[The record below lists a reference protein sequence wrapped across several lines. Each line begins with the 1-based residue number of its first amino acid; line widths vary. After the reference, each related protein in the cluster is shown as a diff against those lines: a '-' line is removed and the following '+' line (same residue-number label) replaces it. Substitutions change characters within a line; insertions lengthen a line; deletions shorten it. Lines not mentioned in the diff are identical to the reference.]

1 MDFELSEEQR
11 LLKDSV
17 ERLTTQRYDFEAR
30 KKYMKEADGWSRAL
44 WKQYVDL
51 GLTALP
57 FAEEHGGIGGGPVET
72 MIVMEAFGRALALE
86 PYFATRHARRQLPAA
101 RRERAARADVLPKV
115 AAGETLL
122 AFAHTERQA
131 RYDLADVAATAKK
144 DGAGYVLNGEKSL
157 VLHGDVAD
165 KIDRLGARLGRAQ
178 RSRTAS
184 GCSWSTPRQTAS
196 RAAAIR
202 RWTACAPPKSRS
214 QNVKV
219 GADAVIG
226 EPGNAF
232 PLIEQVVD
240 IAIAALAAEAVG
252 AMSAMHEIT
261 VDYLKQRKQ
270 FGVPIGNFQVLQH
283 RAGDMLIALEQARS
297 MAMLAT
303 MMTEE
308 QNAEERRK
316 SIVGRQGADRPLG
329 QDRRPVRDPAARRH
343 RHDDGVQGR
352 PLLQARH
359 HDRYDVRRRRP
370 SSRRAR
376 PHGRRDRCALT
387 QEIRGELHGHSGPA
401 AAQRKGGR
409 DRRAREGVPRRAH
422 HPGRARSIT
431 ASSTRA
437 RTAGRCRRSW
447 TS

>member
-30 KKYMKEADGWSRAL
+30 RKYMKEADGWSRAL

-86 PYFATRHARRQLPAA
+86 PYFASVILGGSFVKLGASEAA
-101 RRERAARADVLPKV
+101 RNDVLPKV
-115 AAGETLL
+115 AAGEALL
-122 AFAHTERQA
+122 AFAHIERQA

-157 VLHGDVAD
+157 AIHGDVAD
-165 KIDRLGARLGRAQ
+165 KIVVSARVSGDQRAKNGIGLFLVDAKAGGV
-178 RSRTAS
+178 SRRGYPTMD
-184 GCSWSTPRQTAS
+184 GL
-196 RAAAIR
+196 RAAEV
-202 RWTACAPPKSRS
+202 TLH
-214 QNVKV
+214 NVKV

-226 EPGNAF
+226 EPGNAY
-232 PLIEQVVD
+232 PLIEQVGD

-252 AMSAMHEIT
+252 AMSAMHELT

-283 RAGDMLIALEQARS
+283 RAGEMLIALEQARS

-316 SIVGRQGADRPLG
+316 SISAAKVQIGRSGKIVGQSAI
-329 QDRRPVRDPAARRH
+329 Q
-343 RHDDGVQGR
+343 
-352 PLLQARH
+352 
-359 HDRYDVRRRRP
+359 
-370 SSRRAR
+370 
-376 PHGRRDRCALT
+376 
-387 QEIRGELHGHSGPA
+387 LHGGIGMTMEYKVGHYFKRVTMIDTMFGDA
-401 AAQRKGGR
+401 DYHLGALARMGGVIS
-409 DRRAREGVPRRAH
+409 AR
-422 HPGRARSIT
+422 
-431 ASSTRA
+431 
-437 RTAGRCRRSW
+437 
-447 TS
+447 

>member
-30 KKYMKEADGWSRAL
+30 KKYMAEPDGWSRAL

-86 PYFATRHARRQLPAA
+86 PYFATVVIGGGFLRHGASAA
-101 RRERAARADVLPKV
+101 AKGELLAKL

-122 AFAHTERQA
+122 SFAHVERQA
-131 RYDLADVAATAKK
+131 RYDLADVAATARK
-144 DGAGYVLNGEKSL
+144 DGAGYVLEGGKSL
-157 VLHGDVAD
+157 ALHGDCAD
-165 KIDRLGARLGRAQ
+165 QLIVSARLAGEQ
-178 RSRTAS
+178 RSKNGIALFLVDAKAS
-184 GCSWSTPRQTAS
+184 GVSRRGYPTMDGL
-196 RAAAIR
+196 RAAEV
-202 RWTACAPPKSRS
+202 TLS
-214 QNVKV
+214 NVKV

-226 EPGNAF
+226 EPGNAY

-240 IAIAALAAEAVG
+240 LGIAALAAEAVG

-283 RAGDMLIALEQARS
+283 RASEMLIALEQARS

-303 MMTEE
+303 MMAEE
-308 QNAEERRK
+308 QNAAERRK
-316 SIVGRQGADRPLG
+316 AITAAKVQIGRSAKFIGQQAIQLHGGIGMTMEYKVGHYFKRVTTTDTMFGDADYHLAALARMGGIVGN
-329 QDRRPVRDPAARRH
+329 
-343 RHDDGVQGR
+343 
-352 PLLQARH
+352 
-359 HDRYDVRRRRP
+359 
-370 SSRRAR
+370 
-376 PHGRRDRCALT
+376 
-387 QEIRGELHGHSGPA
+387 
-401 AAQRKGGR
+401 K
-409 DRRAREGVPRRAH
+409 
-422 HPGRARSIT
+422 
-431 ASSTRA
+431 
-437 RTAGRCRRSW
+437 
-447 TS
+447 